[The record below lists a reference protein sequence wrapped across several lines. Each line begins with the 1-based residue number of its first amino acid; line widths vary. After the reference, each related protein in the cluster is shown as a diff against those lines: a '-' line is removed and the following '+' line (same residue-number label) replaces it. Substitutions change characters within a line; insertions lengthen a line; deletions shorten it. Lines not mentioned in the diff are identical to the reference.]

1 MKGRR
6 AVMAGVA
13 VIVVALMGAYRGY
26 AAHAGE
32 PAPSPVTAPVT
43 APVVASSDTAAA
55 ARGAKLAAVG
65 DCVSCHTATGG
76 QPLAGGL
83 PLQTPFGVI
92 YSTNITPD
100 DDTGIGRWSLDAFAR
115 AMRRGVSSDGHLLY
129 PAFPYPHF
137 THINDADIGSLYAW
151 LMSRAPISAPTPHN
165 ELIFPLGF
173 RPIMAVWNLLY
184 LHTGDEAAPS
194 PSEASDVARGRYL
207 VESLGHCGACHT
219 PLNRLGAERR
229 DRALQGGTIE
239 GWDAPALTD
248 LAARPTPWTQA
259 QLVSYLRTG
268 LASEHG
274 AAAGSMRPVTRM
286 LADAS
291 ASDVD
296 AISAYLL
303 ALPAGARSGPEHAVA
318 SPPAS
323 AASVPVSTSPRSGA
337 NLFAAACA
345 SCHAQG
351 APMSTDGARP
361 PLSLSTA
368 VNADSPRNTV
378 RIILD
383 GIDWHESDSAPF
395 MPSFANTFTD
405 AQIAELANYT
415 RERFTARG
423 SWPSLDADAV
433 AHFRKDGLPR

>member
-1 MKGRR
+1 MKDRKVAIAGM
-6 AVMAGVA
+6 AVVL
-13 VIVVALMGAYRGY
+13 VALVAAYSGH

-32 PAPSPVTAPVT
+32 PALNPVTAP
-43 APVVASSDTAAA
+43 SAATSNSA
-55 ARGAKLAAVG
+55 AVLRGAKLAAVG
-65 DCVSCHTATGG
+65 DCVTCHTATGG

-100 DDTGIGRWSLDAFAR
+100 DETGIGRWSLDAFER
-115 AMRRGVSSDGHLLY
+115 AMQRGVSSDGHLLY

-137 THINDADIGSLYAW
+137 THMSDADLGSLYAW
-151 LMSRAPISAPTPHN
+151 LMSRAPVNARAPHN

-184 LHTGDEAAPS
+184 LHAGTEAAPS
-194 PSEASDVARGRYL
+194 PSEAPDVARGRYL

-229 DRALQGGTIE
+229 DQALQGGTIE

-248 LAARPTPWTQA
+248 LASRPTPWTQA
-259 QLVSYLRTG
+259 ELVRYLRTG
-268 LASEHG
+268 LASAHG
-274 AAAGSMRPVTRM
+274 AAAGPMRPVTRM

-291 ASDVD
+291 ASDVE
-296 AISAYLL
+296 AIAAYLL
-303 ALPAGARSGPEHAVA
+303 ALPPGGRNVPEHAVA
-318 SPPAS
+318 ALPAS
-323 AASVPVSTSPRSGA
+323 AARVPVATRPGSGA

-345 SCHAQG
+345 SCHAEG
-351 APMSTDGARP
+351 APMSSGGARP
-361 PLSLSTA
+361 SLGLSTA

-383 GIDWHESDSAPF
+383 GIDWHESDGAPF

-423 SWPSLDADAV
+423 SWPSLDASAV
-433 AHFRKDGLPR
+433 AQFRKDGLPR